1 MTGKAQAFNYWFK
14 EYTMNAIIQPVHLIL
29 YTVFVSSAMSLART
43 NMLYALVAI
52 SFLLPAE
59 KFIKKMFGL
68 DRAES
73 TGSLGSFAG
82 GALTMQGMQKFFG
95 GPPPRKLSNGNRSS
109 SDTNSDNSKIT
120 FSKNPTQSAN
130 DVDVGV
136 IQKLREKSKKSINGN
151 VLQEQNGSV
160 LGRVNNEMIEQRF
173 NDRDGRTESGIL
185 GGVKPN
191 NGTKTDQ
198 SKTVPPTLRR
208 RSKLKTITGL
218 ARKEVG
224 RLSGEKGQLMRKA
237 AVAGIKMTGK
247 AVGTVGGILMG
258 VSSGAVTGETTDM
271 FKYGVLGAMT
281 GKTFGD
287 KVAGLADNGIDKASN
302 LINSGKNIVEQTKYD
317 IDEQQ
322 NGYEVAEQ
330 NRANRTFEK
339 EKKAF
344 MRNADEQEKYKKMA
358 SDIGY
363 KGDYKDTMQIAA
375 EMKRENPNISDDMI
389 KGMLKGEMASD
400 DGEIGGDSH
409 KAIKQA
415 TLYAAKNGLDQK
427 DLSDETHVKGMN
439 TRLES
444 RFGKEA
450 GAQLGTTIAGIMG
463 QSSEYAQTTKNI
475 KAQQKTKIG
484 RKEKRKQKNK

>member
-160 LGRVNNEMIEQRF
+160 LGRV
-173 NDRDGRTESGIL
+173 
-185 GGVKPN
+185 KPN

-224 RLSGEKGQLMRKA
+224 RLSGKKGQLMRKA
-237 AVAGIKMTGK
+237 AVAGIKMAGK

-258 VSSGAVTGETTDM
+258 VSAGAVTGETTDM

-302 LINSGKNIVEQTKYD
+302 LINSGKNIMEQTKYD

-389 KGMLKGEMASD
+389 KGMLKSEMASD

>member
-160 LGRVNNEMIEQRF
+160 LGRVNN
-173 NDRDGRTESGIL
+173 
-185 GGVKPN
+185 
-191 NGTKTDQ
+191 GTKTDQ

-224 RLSGEKGQLMRKA
+224 RLSGKKGQLMRKA

-302 LINSGKNIVEQTKYD
+302 LINSGKNIMEQTKYD

-389 KGMLKGEMASD
+389 KGMLKSEMASD

>member
-1 MTGKAQAFNYWFK
+1 
-14 EYTMNAIIQPVHLIL
+14 MNAIIQPVHLIL
-29 YTVFVSSAMSLART
+29 YTVFVSSALSLART

-95 GPPPRKLSNGNRSS
+95 GQPPRKSPNGNRSS

-130 DVDVGV
+130 DVDMGAM
-136 IQKLREKSKKSINGN
+136 QALKGKGKNSTKGLDGTSNGTT
-151 VLQEQNGSV
+151 SV
-160 LGRVNNEMIEQRF
+160 LGT
-173 NDRDGRTESGIL
+173 GRGAET
-185 GGVKPN
+185 
-191 NGTKTDQ
+191 GTVMETG
-198 SKTVPPTLRR
+198 TVPGTRTGTG
-208 RSKLKTITGL
+208 RSTTAMPRLSGKSKVRAI
-218 ARKEVG
+218 ASVAKKKVG

-237 AVAGIKMTGK
+237 SVASIKMAGK

-258 VSSGAVTGETTDM
+258 VSAGAVTGNTTDM
-271 FKYGVLGAMT
+271 FKYGILGGVT

-302 LINSGKNIVEQTKYD
+302 LINSGKNIVEQAKYD
-317 IDEQQ
+317 MDEQQ
-322 NGYEVAEQ
+322 YGYEVAEQ

-344 MRNADEQEKYKKMA
+344 MNNEQEQERYKKMM

-363 KGDYKDTMQIAA
+363 KGDYKDAMNIAA
-375 EMKRENPNISDDMI
+375 DMKRENPNISDDMI
-389 KGMLKGEMASD
+389 KGMLKNEMAYD
-400 DGEIGGDSH
+400 EGQIGGDSH
-409 KAIKQA
+409 EAMRQA

-427 DLSDETHVKGMN
+427 DLSNEEQVKSMN
-439 TRLES
+439 TRLEGK
-444 RFGKEA
+444 FGKEA
-450 GAQLGTTIAGIMG
+450 GAQLGSTIADIMG
-463 QSSEYAQTTKNI
+463 QGSEYTQTTKNI
-475 KAQQKTKIG
+475 KAQQKTKIS
-484 RKEKRKQKNK
+484 RKEKRKQKNKK